1 MRKSIVAYQCITY
14 CIPTEITKYPPRY
27 DAYGGLGNPATTS
40 RIYIMLAF
48 WTAFW
53 ASATK
58 VVTTIDNALD
68 LAEQTTGEMRDTA
81 FAQRAYARKQLEAQL
96 KD

>member
-1 MRKSIVAYQCITY
+1 
-14 CIPTEITKYPPRY
+14 
-27 DAYGGLGNPATTS
+27 
-40 RIYIMLAF
+40 MLAF

-81 FAQRAYARKQLEAQL
+81 FAQREFAREQLDAQL
-96 KD
+96 KG